1 MPSQA
6 PLPAA
11 LNPRVPLL
19 ARACGRTLL
28 LAFLVLVITAMV
40 PFQPRS
46 LAWASQLSGRIVDTA
61 SFPLLAVA
69 LLRLATLLQPEPDP
83 RSERQEALALARQK
97 DWALLLC
104 RSGVISLGLL
114 AVWQIPLLFGSISTL
129 DQQNQARSG
138 QLNQRLSQGE
148 QTLRQA
154 PAAAIQRDWQRLR
167 AAGAP
172 GIPPDIRDP
181 EQQRQLLL
189 EQLEREQQQ
198 LARTIGGQQ
207 GQSRFVVVRNSFRI
221 LALCAIYIAG
231 FQAIGRRR
239 GP

>member
-1 MPSQA
+1 M
-6 PLPAA
+6 
-11 LNPRVPLL
+11 
-19 ARACGRTLL
+19 
-28 LAFLVLVITAMV
+28 
-40 PFQPRS
+40 
-46 LAWASQLSGRIVDTA
+46 
-61 SFPLLAVA
+61 
-69 LLRLATLLQPEPDP
+69 
-83 RSERQEALALARQK
+83 
-97 DWALLLC
+97 
-104 RSGVISLGLL
+104 ISLGLL

-129 DQQNQARSG
+129 DQQNHARSG

-189 EQLEREQQQ
+189 EQLRREQQQ

-207 GQSRFVVVRNSFRI
+207 GQSCFVVVRNSFRI

-239 GP
+239 GQ